1 MGPLHN
7 KQALLFIHF
16 MCVRRP
22 FSTRQLP
29 PATYRFP
36 LKGQY
41 EVLNPS
47 YSEKKLARMKPQN
60 RFNASA
66 PGQPVRTIAFENFL
80 VFNNEA
86 EFGMILN
93 KRQFDVRKSQW
104 ICFLISGKRP
114 KNVGIML
121 EKVANYLYLS
131 S

>member
-66 PGQPVRTIAFENFL
+66 PGQPVQPHRVLQLLFYL
-80 VFNNEA
+80 CSPVSMNES
-86 EFGMILN
+86 E
-93 KRQFDVRKSQW
+93 
-104 ICFLISGKRP
+104 
-114 KNVGIML
+114 
-121 EKVANYLYLS
+121 
-131 S
+131 

>member
-1 MGPLHN
+1 MSAPL
-7 KQALLFIHF
+7 
-16 MCVRRP
+16 RRP
-22 FSTRQLP
+22 TTLP
-29 PATYRFP
+29 PATYLFP

-47 YSEKKLARMKPQN
+47 YSEETRSNEAANQ
-60 RFNASA
+60 FNASA